1 MSTSLPTLGS
11 TTTNNLSLEG
21 ELEQRIGKAATVLSK
36 LGVGKE
42 AAHSKYQGCCVQSLH
57 HQHPLFGSESWT
69 SYAAQECKLNVFH
82 HRCLRQ
88 VLGVSWQD
96 KVTNYEVLDR
106 AGIPSMY
113 TLLQQRRL
121 RWLGHV
127 HRMEDGC
134 IPKDLLYGELATGYR
149 DIGCPQ
155 LHYKDVCKREMMA
168 LQLENTNWESLAD
181 NRSAAMFG
189 MCLSFLF
196 LFRLRCLVCVCH
208 FCFSFGCDVWY
219 VFAVFVS
226 LSAAMS
232 GMCLPFLFLLRDE
245 YIFQALI
252 NCC

>member
-1 MSTSLPTLGS
+1 MSTSSSWSILARQSHQLWGTWQSWYPIYVYLTPPTS
-11 TTTNNLSLEG
+11 
-21 ELEQRIGKAATVLSK
+21 
-36 LGVGKE
+36 
-42 AAHSKYQGCCVQSLH
+42 
-57 HQHPLFGSESWT
+57 
-69 SYAAQECKLNVFH
+69 
-82 HRCLRQ
+82 
-88 VLGVSWQD
+88 
-96 KVTNYEVLDR
+96 
-106 AGIPSMY
+106 
-113 TLLQQRRL
+113 
-121 RWLGHV
+121 LGHV

-245 YIFQALI
+245 YIFQALE
-252 NCC
+252 NCCWDIWYN